1 MSAEQ
6 RPEAELETP
15 ETALGAALMR
25 LMEATNADARVVE
38 DPRGSAALVVR
49 EGARLLP
56 GSDVVVCA
64 TAKDGEIEVLA
75 ASGGLSEPLAGVRG
89 TATGGAVGRAITSKA
104 AVEVDDPSN
113 EPVLGPI
120 LSAAGMRRMRVSPL
134 LSRGLVSQDV
144 VGAFVV
150 ARHDQRPLR
159 EAECMLLDAYASMVA
174 MSLVRQE
181 QRSEAERSARRWAL
195 GVDIAL
201 DLGAAQEPED
211 LNRRILARALDALE
225 ADRATLLRLDGGDLV
240 VEATQDVDGR
250 PVMPGF
256 RTPIRAQPV
265 MLEALETR
273 RMVRGLVETATFPQ
287 QLRDALSGGAQ
298 AVTLPLVLA
307 GDVIGFL
314 NVHRRCDLA
323 FDAEDADTLQLIG
336 NVASVTL
343 RNAHLL
349 ADTQSAK
356 QAMTEFLHVVV
367 HEMRAPLTII
377 GGYVSMVQE
386 GIFGEPPAAYSRPLD
401 AVSAKVREAQHL
413 VDELL
418 FAARLE
424 SGSLPYQVEDV
435 DLGDS
440 AERAVQRAQP
450 RAQLLRAVVEARVP
464 ETARARADSAHV
476 DRILDNLINNA
487 LTYGGDPAHVVV
499 ATTAGADPA
508 LTVDDNG
515 DGVAP
520 MDRAH
525 LFERFYRGRSKSAGS
540 GLGLFISRQ
549 LAETW
554 GGTLDLESDNGD
566 GARFVLRL
574 PAAAFSPG

>member
-1 MSAEQ
+1 MPPEQ
-6 RPEAELETP
+6 ELDTEPKTP

-25 LMEATNADARVVE
+25 LMEATNADARALE
-38 DPRGSAALVVR
+38 DPRGSAALVAR

-64 TAKDGEIEVLA
+64 TANDGGIEVLA
-75 ASGGLSEPLAGVRG
+75 ASGELSELLAGVRG
-89 TATGGAVGRAITSKA
+89 TVAGGAMGRAIRTRT
-104 AVEVDDPSN
+104 AVEVEDPSG

-120 LSAAGMRRMRVSPL
+120 LSSAGVRRMWVSPL
-134 LSRGLVSQDV
+134 LSRGLVSHDV

-159 EAECMLLDAYASMVA
+159 PPERTLLDAYASLVA
-174 MSLVRQE
+174 MNLVRME

-211 LNRRILARALDALE
+211 LNHRILARALDALD
-225 ADRATLLRLDGGDLV
+225 ADRAILLRLDGTDLV

-250 PVMPGF
+250 LGVPGF
-256 RTPIRAQPV
+256 RSPISRQPLL
-265 MLEALETR
+265 LEALETR
-273 RMVRGLVETATFPQ
+273 RMVRGWVKTEKFPQ
-287 QLRDALSGGAQ
+287 QLREALSGGGHM
-298 AVTLPLVLA
+298 VTLPLILA
-307 GDVIGFL
+307 GDVIGLL
-314 NVHRRCDLA
+314 NVRRRRDLA

-336 NVASVTL
+336 NVAAVTL
-343 RNAHLL
+343 RNSHLL

-377 GGYVSMVQE
+377 GGYLSMIQE
-386 GIFGEPPAAYSRPLD
+386 GVFGDPPAAYARPLD
-401 AVSAKVREAQHL
+401 AVSAKVREAQLL

-418 FAARLE
+418 LAARLE
-424 SGSLPYQVEDV
+424 SGSLPYQLEDV
-435 DLGDS
+435 DLVDS

-450 RAQLLRAVVEARVP
+450 RAQLLDALVEARVP

-499 ATTAGADPA
+499 TTTAGVDPA
-508 LTVDDNG
+508 LTVQDNG
-515 DGVAP
+515 EGVNPA
-520 MDRAH
+520 DREH
-525 LFERFYRGRSKSAGS
+525 VFERFYRGRSKSAGS

-549 LAETW
+549 MAEAW
-554 GGTLDLESDNGD
+554 GGTLVLDSNNAV

-574 PAAAFSPG
+574 PSAALSPG